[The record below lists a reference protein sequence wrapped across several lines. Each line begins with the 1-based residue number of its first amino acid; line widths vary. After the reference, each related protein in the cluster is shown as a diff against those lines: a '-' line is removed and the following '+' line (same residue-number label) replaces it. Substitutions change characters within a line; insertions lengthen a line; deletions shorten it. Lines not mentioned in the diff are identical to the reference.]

1 LRASP
6 SSIRYPRNRGGLTA
20 TILLKGL
27 LAAAAIGAA
36 HEPARAADKIRISVT
51 NFNMAF
57 LPAGLAVKRGFFKE
71 EGLEAEVIRMNANV
85 AVTALASADVDYTL
99 IFGSVVRAAIR
110 GLPVKVV
117 ASFIDGSTHAL
128 VARAEFKSV
137 RELKGKTLGI
147 QAHGASDHVAAM
159 MIFRHFGIDPE
170 REIKAVALG
179 SASGRL
185 AALREGVIDV
195 AVISP
200 PADEEGRKLGFNI
213 VARAYELFT
222 FPFVG
227 LGTHTRKIKEK
238 PDEVKRTLKALI
250 KANRF
255 IRQNREG
262 TIQTLAEWGRTTP
275 ELAAAAYDSSWKV
288 FNLDGSI
295 PEEGMR
301 SVIDQA
307 VKEAKVTREVLAS
320 EVSDLAPLRD
330 AQKELGIKGR

>member
-1 LRASP
+1 
-6 SSIRYPRNRGGLTA
+6 
-20 TILLKGL
+20 
-27 LAAAAIGAA
+27 
-36 HEPARAADKIRISVT
+36 
-51 NFNMAF
+51 
-57 LPAGLAVKRGFFKE
+57 
-71 EGLEAEVIRMNANV
+71 
-85 AVTALASADVDYTL
+85 
-99 IFGSVVRAAIR
+99 
-110 GLPVKVV
+110 VKVV
-117 ASFIDGSTHAL
+117 GSFIDGSTHAL
-128 VARAEFKSV
+128 VARPEFKSV
-137 RELKGKTLGI
+137 KELKGKTLGI

-213 VARAYELFT
+213 LARAYELFT

-238 PDEVKRTLKALI
+238 PDEVKRALKALI

-255 IRQNREG
+255 IRQNRDG
-262 TIQTLAEWGRTTP
+262 TIQTLVEWGRTTP

-288 FNLDGSI
+288 FNTDGSI

-301 SVIDQA
+301 AVIDQA
-307 VKEAKVTREVLAS
+307 VKEAKLTREVSVS

-330 AQKELGIKGR
+330 AQRELGIKGR

>member
-1 LRASP
+1 MKHFILAFIVAGAMVCAGQQRAP
-6 SSIRYPRNRGGLTA
+6 
-20 TILLKGL
+20 
-27 LAAAAIGAA
+27 
-36 HEPARAADKIRISVT
+36 AADKIRVSVT

-71 EGLEAEVIRMNANV
+71 EGLEAEIIRMNANV
-85 AVTALASADVDYTL
+85 AVTAVASADVDYTL

-117 ASFIDGSTHAL
+117 GSFIDGSTHAL
-128 VARAEFKSV
+128 VARSEFKTV
-137 RELKGKTLGI
+137 RELKGKTVGI

-159 MIFRHFGIDPE
+159 MMFKHFGVDPE
-170 REIKAVALG
+170 KEIKVVALG
-179 SASGRL
+179 SASARL
-185 AALREGVIDV
+185 AALREGVIEV
-195 AVISP
+195 AVVSP
-200 PADEEGRKLGFNI
+200 PADEEGRKLGFN
-213 VARAYELFT
+213 VLARAHELFT

-227 LGTHTRKIKEK
+227 LGTNTRKIKEK

-262 TIQTLAEWGRTTP
+262 TIQTLVEWGRATP
-275 ELAAAAYDSSWKV
+275 DLAAAAYDSSWKV
-288 FNLDGSI
+288 FNMDGSI

-301 SVIDQA
+301 AVIDQA

-330 AQKELGIKGR
+330 AQRELGIKGR

>member
-1 LRASP
+1 RKG
-6 SSIRYPRNRGGLTA
+6 RGG
-20 TILLKGL
+20 G
-27 LAAAAIGAA
+27 
-36 HEPARAADKIRISVT
+36 EW
-51 NFNMAF
+51 
-57 LPAGLAVKRGFFKE
+57 
-71 EGLEAEVIRMNANV
+71 
-85 AVTALASADVDYTL
+85 
-99 IFGSVVRAAIR
+99 
-110 GLPVKVV
+110 
-117 ASFIDGSTHAL
+117 
-128 VARAEFKSV
+128 
-137 RELKGKTLGI
+137 
-147 QAHGASDHVAAM
+147 VAAR
-159 MIFRHFGIDPE
+159 MIFRFLGID
-170 REIKAVALG
+170 REGEMRAVALG

-185 AALREGVIDV
+185 AALRGGVIDV
-195 AVISP
+195 AVFSP
-200 PADEEGRKLGFNI
+200 PADEEGRKVGFNI

-238 PDEVKRTLKALI
+238 PDEVRRTLKALI

-307 VKEAKVTREVLAS
+307 VKEAKGTRESLATG
-320 EVSDLAPLRD
+320 ESDLGPLRD

>member
-1 LRASP
+1 
-6 SSIRYPRNRGGLTA
+6 
-20 TILLKGL
+20 
-27 LAAAAIGAA
+27 
-36 HEPARAADKIRISVT
+36 
-51 NFNMAF
+51 M
-57 LPAGLAVKRGFFKE
+57 
-71 EGLEAEVIRMNANV
+71 IRMNANV
-85 AVTALASADVDYTL
+85 AVSAVASADVDYTL
-99 IFGSVVRAAIR
+99 VFGSVVRAAIR

-128 VARAEFKSV
+128 VGRPEFRSV
-137 RELKGKTLGI
+137 KELKNKTLGI

-170 REIKAVALG
+170 REIKTVALG
-179 SASGRL
+179 SASARL

-213 VARAYELFT
+213 LARAYELFT

-227 LGTHTRKIKEK
+227 LGTNTRKIKEK

-262 TIQTLAEWGRTTP
+262 TIQTLIEWGRTTP

-288 FNLDGSI
+288 FNMDGSI
-295 PEEGMR
+295 PEDGMR
-301 SVIDQA
+301 SVIEQA
-307 VKEAKVTREVLAS
+307 VKEGKVTREVSAG
-320 EVSDLAPLRD
+320 EVWDLGPLRD
-330 AQKELGIKGR
+330 AQRELGIKGR